1 MVKTRSG
8 DKISHQLVPEPLELE
23 VAVLAVIE
31 WVAGLVLGLAAVLA
45 LGRPMCW
52 DQIHLEQ
59 PSRQEESGFGNT
71 RLK

>member
-1 MVKTRSG
+1 V
-8 DKISHQLVPEPLELE
+8 LE

-31 WVAGLVLGLAAVLA
+31 WVAGLLLGLAAVLV
-45 LGRPMCW
+45 LGRPMYR

-71 RLK
+71 RLN

>member
-1 MVKTRSG
+1 M
-8 DKISHQLVPEPLELE
+8 LEI
-23 VAVLAVIE
+23 AVLAVIE

-45 LGRPMCW
+45 LGQPMCW